1 MLVIAHA
8 IAITCYLLAAGLAAT
23 PFARPIAAPVRGV
36 IALLS
41 AGVAVHLAALLA

>member
-8 IAITCYLLAAGLAAT
+8 IAITCYIGAAALAAA

-36 IALLS
+36 S
-41 AGVAVHLAALLA
+41 RC